1 MMSQKWDI
9 IIVGAGMGGLTAAAF
24 LAKAGLHVLVLDR
37 NPHPGGT
44 AYAYHRKGFAFP
56 MGPLGFS
63 HPEFI
68 QETLNHLEVGEN
80 LTFSRVHYQL
90 RAFDLDIPLSLPFD
104 EMGRE
109 LTRIFPSEAEGLE
122 KFFKNLRGMNP
133 FSHLPTHESSDISAS
148 EYLHH
153 LVKDWRLRRIL
164 GSIGTREPYSG
175 LPLLVAMWNL
185 MGSRG
190 IWYPKEGMQLFCDRL
205 VRAVKRNFGEI
216 RLGAEVAKIRVD
228 KEKVLGVT
236 LKDASEMN
244 SELIISNADYKST
257 FIKLID
263 SDAVPP
269 EWFQAI
275 SNAHQTNSIFQVCL
289 GVDSDKADLSAF
301 KKAGRVIYRGHQEN
315 GQEKESLNW
324 NAQEIDLEAFT
335 TQELEVSL
343 WGKDWDMLS
352 SDGKASI
359 VIRTEAEYN
368 HFSNYRLGW
377 RKRSPKYQEYKT
389 RLAQALIRE
398 VDHLI
403 PGLEKAVIVMDVA
416 TPLTFEDQ
424 GGRSEGAVAG
434 WSWDY
439 DDFREDQPKELIRTP
454 IKGLYMA
461 GYQAFSAL
469 FMGGVPTAMES
480 GKRAAEAV
488 MEGSGPIKSIL
499 FPGAK

>member
-1 MMSQKWDI
+1 MMSPTWDI
-9 IIVGAGMGGLTAAAF
+9 IIVGAGMGGLTAAAY

-44 AYAYHRKGFAFP
+44 AYVYHRKDFPFP

-80 LTFSRVHYQL
+80 LTFSRVHYRL

-133 FSHLPTHESSDISAS
+133 FSHLQTHESSDISAS

-228 KEKVLGVT
+228 KVKVLGVT
-236 LKDASEMN
+236 LKDGFEMN

-275 SNAHQTNSIFQVCL
+275 SNARQTNSIFQVCL
-289 GVDSDKADLSAF
+289 GVDSDQADLSAF
-301 KKAGRVIYRGHQEN
+301 QRANRIIYKRHKEN
-315 GQEKESLNW
+315 NFSEENLDW
-324 NAQEIDLEAFT
+324 NVPEIDLEAFT
-335 TQELEVSL
+335 GQELEVSL
-343 WGKDWDMLS
+343 WGKDWNMLS

-359 VIRTEAEYN
+359 VIRTEADYY
-368 HFSNYRLGW
+368 HFAQYRLGW
-377 RKRSPKYQEYKT
+377 RKRSSKYGAYKT

-488 MEGSGPIKSIL
+488 LKGMSPIQEIL
-499 FPGAK
+499 IPGAR

>member
-1 MMSQKWDI
+1 MMSQIWDI
-9 IIVGAGMGGLTAAAF
+9 ILVGAGMGGLTAAAY
-24 LAKAGLHVLVLDR
+24 LAKAGLRVLVLDR

-44 AYAYHRKGFAFP
+44 AYAYHRKGFSFP

-68 QETLNHLEVGEN
+68 QETLNNLEVGEN
-80 LTFSRVHYQL
+80 LNLSRVHYRL

-104 EMGRE
+104 EMVKE
-109 LTRIFPSEAEGLE
+109 LTRIFPSEVEGLE
-122 KFFKNLRGMNP
+122 KFFKNLRVMNP
-133 FSHLPTHESSDISAS
+133 FPHLPTHESLDISAS

-190 IWYPKEGMQLFCDRL
+190 IWYPTEGMQLFCDRL
-205 VRAVKRNFGEI
+205 VRAVKRNSGEI

-228 KEKVLGVT
+228 KEKALGVT
-236 LKDASEMN
+236 LKDGFEMN
-244 SELIISNADYKST
+244 SELIISNADYKNT
-257 FIKLID
+257 FIKLIA

-275 SNAHQTNSIFQVCL
+275 SNARQTNSIFQVCL

-301 KKAGRVIYRGHQEN
+301 KKASRVIYRGHQEN
-315 GQEKESLNW
+315 GHEEESLDW
-324 NAQEIDLEAFT
+324 NVQEIDLEAFT
-335 TQELEVSL
+335 SQELEVSL
-343 WGKDWDMLS
+343 WGKDWEILS
-352 SDGKASI
+352 SEGRASI
-359 VIRTEAEYN
+359 VIRTEAEYD
-368 HFSNYRLGW
+368 HFSKYRLGW
-377 RKRSPKYQEYKT
+377 RERSPKYQEYKT

-439 DDFREDQPKELIRTP
+439 DDFREDKPKELIRTP

-488 MEGSGPIKSIL
+488 MKGAGPINKIL
-499 FPGAK
+499 IPGAK